1 MRQPQR
7 NCCSCHTN
15 SQCMACRTY
24 CCGHR
29 IAGCLT
35 TKFYYEASPRRL
47 TTKSH
52 HKVSPQSFT
61 HEALPQSPLGGPAGK
76 SNTGTQLKRFFSRG
90 SSQEVPARRSQPGSS
105 NQEVPAKKFPSRR
118 IQPSQENPSQEA
130 PSHKD
135 PRQENPNQEAPNQEA
150 PSQGVPAKEF
160 QPRSSSQEVPSQ
172 GFPIKEFQL
181 ESHSQKGLIGRP
193 RTKLQ

>member
-1 MRQPQR
+1 MRQPQQ

-35 TKFYYEASPRRL
+35 TKFTTKSHHKVSPRSLTTKSHHEVSPRSL

-90 SSQEVPARRSQPGSS
+90 SSQE
-105 NQEVPAKKFPSRR
+105 
-118 IQPSQENPSQEA
+118 
-130 PSHKD
+130 
-135 PRQENPNQEAPNQEA
+135 A
-150 PSQGVPAKEF
+150 PSQGVPTRKFQPGSSSQEVLTKKF
-160 QPRSSSQEVPSQ
+160 QPRSSKPEGSKSGESKPRSSQSR
-172 GFPIKEFQL
+172 I
-181 ESHSQKGLIGRP
+181 SS
-193 RTKLQ
+193 